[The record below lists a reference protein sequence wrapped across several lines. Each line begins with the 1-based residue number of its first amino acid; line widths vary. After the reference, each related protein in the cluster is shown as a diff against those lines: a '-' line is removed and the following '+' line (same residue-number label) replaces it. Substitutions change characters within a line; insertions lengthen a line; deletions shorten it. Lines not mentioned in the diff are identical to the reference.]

1 MARPRPFVR
10 SALVL
15 GFAAALTRLVGCVG
29 EDAATRPAGTLP
41 DGQGCALGSESCG
54 CTSGGA
60 CDPGLRCLSERC
72 VRVGEDGAIL
82 TDTGATDAP
91 VGDASLDTTDVRE
104 VGIEGGTVLV
114 TVSMSGAKEKPT
126 PSNSPGTGGPSSLV
140 LDTVSGQLK
149 GTIPF
154 ANLLGFTTAAH
165 IHQASC
171 SAAGPVLY
179 TLAVQTGVKSGSINV
194 DVTLTPADVMLVQKR
209 EFYVNLHTEQ
219 FTGGEIRGQLV
230 AAGDVDCP

>member
-1 MARPRPFVR
+1 MARSRPFVR

-72 VRVGEDGAIL
+72 VRVGEDGATL
-82 TDTGATDAP
+82 SDTGATD
-91 VGDASLDTTDVRE
+91 GDASLDTTDARE
-104 VGIEGGTVLV
+104 VGVEGGTVLV
-114 TVSMSGAKEKPT
+114 TVSMSGPKEKPAPT
-126 PSNSPGTGGPSSLV
+126 NSPGTGGPATLV
-140 LDTVSGQLK
+140 LDTVTGQLK

-154 ANLLGFTTAAH
+154 TNLLGATTAAH
-165 IHQASC
+165 IHQAPC
-171 SAAGPVLY
+171 SSAGPVLY
-179 TLAVQTGVKSGSINV
+179 SLAVQTGLTSGSINV

-209 EFYVNLHTEQ
+209 EFYVNLHTNQ
-219 FTGGEIRGQLV
+219 FTAGEIRGQLV
-230 AAGDVDCP
+230 GAGDVDCP